1 MHLAL
6 WQAVLAPLGVDLT
19 EAQYRQHHAGVPTP
33 ANAIDLVQRFALD
46 MTPQALVDAKNRAT
60 LAYLAD
66 RAFPLMPGALEVLS
80 RWHRSGRPLAIVTG
94 AGPEGVAATL
104 KHHGLAA
111 WVSTVVTGEDVPR
124 SKPAPDV
131 YLLALQRLGLP
142 ASQCL
147 AVEDTQHGVMA
158 ATAAGLRC
166 LAVPNALSAH
176 HRFDQAHAVLGSWA
190 DVESYFDS

>member
-19 EAQYRQHHAGVPTP
+19 EVQYRQHHAGVPTP

-46 MTPQALVDAKNRAT
+46 MTPQALVDAKNRTT

-66 RAFPLMPGALEVLS
+66 RAFPLMPGALEMLS

-166 LAVPNALSAH
+166 LAVPNALSTH

>member
-1 MHLAL
+1 MS
-6 WQAVLAPLGVDLT
+6 T
-19 EAQYRQHHAGVPTP
+19 S
-33 ANAIDLVQRFALD
+33 
-46 MTPQALVDAKNRAT
+46 MTPQALVDAKNRTT

-66 RAFPLMPGALEVLS
+66 RAFPLMPGALELLS

-104 KHHGLAA
+104 KHHGLTA

-158 ATAAGLRC
+158 ATAAGQISIEAAQPKL
-166 LAVPNALSAH
+166 
-176 HRFDQAHAVLGSWA
+176 DLGEA
-190 DVESYFDS
+190 FAERGAAFERPIMNGATMRDIPGRGGA